1 MVCLGFGLCAIAC
14 GGGSNRS
21 DGGDASAGAGGG
33 ATAGASGTGGAVAGT
48 SGGRGGATTGGLGG
62 GGAGG
67 GGAAGRGGAGG
78 GGAGGGGAGGGGAG
92 GGSAAGRGGAGGGGS
107 GGGGTGGGGSGGG
120 GAGGQGGVT
129 TVQSWMQLPC
139 ITALVAQCPL
149 TGTCQSETRPSDG
162 GTTQDFRACYA
173 SGVTVSGTN
182 TPCIG
187 ADGVQTRA
195 VRRSDGSLC
204 FTYEARMRQINAC
217 ETVLETYRNASGE
230 IVAEGG
236 GPYVAGSYLRCTS
249 TGEVCRSIGSGAG
262 GAGGTE
268 CLVPFGTSCTSGSC
282 P

>member
-14 GGGSNRS
+14 GGGSNQRS

-33 ATAGASGTGGAVAGT
+33 STAGASGTGGAVAGT
-48 SGGRGGATTGGLGG
+48 SGGRGGATTGGSGG
-62 GGAGG
+62 GGSDG

-78 GGAGGGGAGGGGAG
+78 GGSGG
-92 GGSAAGRGGAGGGGS
+92 GGAGGGGS

-120 GAGGQGGVT
+120 GTGGGGSGGQGGVT

-149 TGTCQSETRPSDG
+149 TGTCQRETRPVDG
-162 GTTQDFRACYA
+162 GTQDFRACYA

-217 ETVLETYRNASGE
+217 ETVFETYRNASGE

-236 GPYVAGSYLRCTS
+236 GPYVAGSYLRCS
-249 TGEVCRSIGSGAG
+249 TGEVCRSIGSGTG